1 VPIEVLNKPGKLT
14 PEERAIV
21 ERHPAAGVELLQDVE
36 FPWDVLPMVRS
47 HHERWDGTG
56 YPDRLAGDA
65 IPLNARI
72 LCVADVFDALT
83 TDRPYRAGFSREKT
97 FEIMGQDS
105 GKAFDADLLA
115 RFQRLITE
123 RPELH
128 ERRSSARQGRASGP
142 RHKDS
147 IAA

>member
-1 VPIEVLNKPGKLT
+1 
-14 PEERAIV
+14 V
-21 ERHPAAGVELLQDVE
+21 ERHPVAGVELLQDVE
-36 FPWDVLPMVRS
+36 FPWDVIPMVRS

-83 TDRPYRAGFSREKT
+83 TDRPYRAGFSKEKT
-97 FEIMGQDS
+97 LEIMAQDA
-105 GKAFDADLLA
+105 GKAFDGDILA
-115 RFQRLITE
+115 RFQKLLAE
-123 RPELH
+123 QPELT
-128 ERRSSARQGRASGP
+128 ERRSTVQGRSDIGP
-142 RHKDS
+142 RPKS